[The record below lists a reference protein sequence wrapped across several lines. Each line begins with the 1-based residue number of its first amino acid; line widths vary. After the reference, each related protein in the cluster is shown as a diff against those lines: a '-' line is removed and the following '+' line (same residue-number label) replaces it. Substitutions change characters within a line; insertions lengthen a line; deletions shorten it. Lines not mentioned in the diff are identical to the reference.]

1 MIALVQFSADLMTCR
16 WSLGKLTTHAA
27 LRRGI
32 TQAPDGVDSASSSGV
47 YRQADRPDTRSG
59 KVSRF
64 SQLRSLIERPELAF
78 LMEAHSGLSAK
89 LVEEAG
95 FSGVWG
101 SGLSMS
107 ASLGLRD
114 NNEASWTQVL
124 EQAEYMADAT
134 SLPILLDGDT
144 GYGNFNN
151 VRRLVRKLCERG
163 IAGVCIED
171 KLFPKTNSF
180 IGEAQPL
187 ADMEE
192 FCGRIKAAKDAQPD
206 DDFVLVARIEAL
218 ISGHPMA
225 EALRRA
231 EAYRAA
237 GADAILIHSKKRHA
251 NEILGFMQEWGNRSP
266 VVIVPTMYYS
276 TPTDVFRKAG
286 VSTIIWANHLV
297 RSSITAMRETA
308 GRIYRE
314 ESLAGIEPDVT
325 SVKEIFTL
333 TDNEELEAAGQRY
346 LPVASL
352 PVFPVE
358 PQRTTVRGIVL
369 AASHGEALGAYT
381 ADKPKCMVD
390 LRGRPLLG
398 HLLDTLRG
406 GGVRDLAVV
415 RGYRK
420 EAITDERMGV
430 AGVTL
435 LDNDAHA
442 STGEVASLLCAAEAL
457 TGESVVVYGDVLFRR
472 YILEALLS
480 VKADI
485 VIAVDALSQ
494 RAPGGGSRHVANPR
508 DLVAASK
515 PFSASYLDDEEPAQ
529 LTAIGE
535 VLPSAEAGEWIG
547 LLRLSAHG
555 ALLVREELSRMQAD
569 GTAQTADLPQLLS
582 RLVARHP
589 VAVHYIA
596 GHWLDV
602 DTITDLADARNFS

>member
-1 MIALVQFSADLMTCR
+1 MF
-16 WSLGKLTTHAA
+16 AA
-27 LRRGI
+27 QGVAAQGRDRVRG
-32 TQAPDGVDSASSSGV
+32 SGEV
-47 YRQADRPDTRSG
+47 AARL
-59 KVSRF
+59 SRF
-64 SQLRSLIERPELAF
+64 ARLRALIEGPGLSF

-95 FSGVWG
+95 FAGVWA

-187 ADMEE
+187 ADLDE
-192 FCGRIKAAKDAQPD
+192 FCGRLRAAKDAQPD
-206 DDFVLVARIEAL
+206 DDFVLVARVEAL
-218 ISGHPMA
+218 ISGHPMD

-231 EAYRAA
+231 EAYREA

-251 NEILGFMQEWGNRSP
+251 GEILGFMERWGDRCP
-266 VVIVPTMYYS
+266 VVIVPTMYYA
-276 TPTDVFRKAG
+276 TPTDMFRHAG
-286 VSTIIWANHLV
+286 VSTVIWANHMV
-297 RSSITAMRETA
+297 RASITAMRETA
-308 GRIYRE
+308 ARIHRE
-314 ESLAGIEPDVT
+314 QSLRGIEPEVA
-325 SVKEIFTL
+325 SVGEIFAL
-333 TDNEELEAAGQRY
+333 TDNDELEAAAQRY
-346 LPVASL
+346 LPAASL
-352 PVFPVE
+352 PAFPT
-358 PQRTTVRGIVL
+358 PQPRRAVRGIVL

-398 HLLDTLRG
+398 HLLDTLRR
-406 GGVRDLAVV
+406 GGVQELSVV

-420 EAITDERMGV
+420 DAISAERIGV

-435 LDNDAHA
+435 LDNDDHA
-442 STGEVASLLCAAEAL
+442 STGEVASLLRAADAL
-457 TGESVVVYGDVLFRR
+457 RGETVIVYGDVLFRR
-472 YILEALLS
+472 YILDALLT
-480 VKADI
+480 VQADI

-494 RAPGGGSRHVANPR
+494 HAAGAGSRHLPNPR
-508 DLVAASK
+508 DLVTADK
-515 PFSASYLDDEEPAQ
+515 PFSASYLDEGAAR
-529 LTAIGE
+529 LIGIGE
-535 VLPSAEAGEWIG
+535 GAEADAAADGEWIG
-547 LLRLSAHG
+547 LMRLSAQG
-555 ALLVREELSRMQAD
+555 AVLVREELARMQAE
-569 GTAQTADLPQLLS
+569 GVAASADLPALLS
-582 RLVARHP
+582 RLRARHP
-589 VAVHYIA
+589 VAVHYIT

-602 DTITDLADARNFS
+602 DTITDLAEARNFS